1 MARTFV
7 TNPLTLRIIQVGGI
21 TFNRLIFDA
30 YDYINGVLV
39 RREGASPIPPR
50 DYYYNILTGRRILA
64 GSRRYYELI
73 RANWDIEEDY
83 YLIPP
88 WMEDNVAQEFI
99 TGDRRQNLLQRSDNN
114 DNRQHL
120 GYRPQPVTYEQIMA
134 THRDTL
140 ANLNISLCRECFYPL
155 NMEDGEYC
163 NDCKK

>member
-7 TNPLTLRIIQVGGI
+7 TNPLTLRIIQVGGT

-39 RREGASPIPPR
+39 RREGAPPIPPR

-88 WMEDNVAQEFI
+88 WMEDDVAQEI
-99 TGDRRQNLLQRSDNN
+99 INGDRGRNLPQRE
-114 DNRQHL
+114 R
-120 GYRPQPVTYEQIMA
+120 PVTYEDIMD
-134 THRDTL
+134 RYGNTL

-155 NMEDGEYC
+155 KLEDGEYC

>member
-7 TNPLTLRIIQVGGI
+7 TNPLTGRIIQVEG
-21 TFNRLIFDA
+21 TVFNWLIFDA

-39 RREGASPIPPR
+39 RREGAPPIPPR

-88 WMEDNVAQEFI
+88 WMEDDVAQEI
-99 TGDRRQNLLQRSDNN
+99 INGDRRRNLPQRE
-114 DNRQHL
+114 R
-120 GYRPQPVTYEQIMA
+120 PVTYEDIMNR
-134 THRDTL
+134 HGNTL

-155 NMEDGEYC
+155 KLEDGEYC

>member
-7 TNPLTLRIIQVGGI
+7 TNPLTLRIIQVGGT

-39 RREGASPIPPR
+39 RREGAPPIPSR

-83 YLIPP
+83 YLIPL
-88 WMEDNVAQEFI
+88 WMEDDVAQEFI
-99 TGDRRQNLLQRSDNN
+99 NGDRGRNLPQRE
-114 DNRQHL
+114 R
-120 GYRPQPVTYEQIMA
+120 PVTYEQIMV

-140 ANLNISLCRECFYPL
+140 ANLNIFLCRECFYPL
-155 NMEDGEYC
+155 
-163 NDCKK
+163 K

>member
-7 TNPLTLRIIQVGGI
+7 TNPLTLRIIQVGGT

-39 RREGASPIPPR
+39 RREGAPPIPPR

-88 WMEDNVAQEFI
+88 WMEDDVAQEI
-99 TGDRRQNLLQRSDNN
+99 INGDR
-114 DNRQHL
+114 
-120 GYRPQPVTYEQIMA
+120 G
-134 THRDTL
+134 
-140 ANLNISLCRECFYPL
+140 
-155 NMEDGEYC
+155 
-163 NDCKK
+163 